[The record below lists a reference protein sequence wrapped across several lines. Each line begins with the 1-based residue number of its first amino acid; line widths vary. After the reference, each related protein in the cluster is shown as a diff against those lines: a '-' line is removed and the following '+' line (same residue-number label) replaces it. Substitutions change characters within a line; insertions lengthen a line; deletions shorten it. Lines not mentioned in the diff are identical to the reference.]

1 MALGTS
7 KILVRVESS
16 SIQQVFTFLSRHLL
30 DSSHEILLLR
40 IGRTRCLLASFFFFF
55 FALFFLDGSRGA
67 CYPSARLS
75 TCLLALL
82 LVLALTSPLWVPRA
96 VHVHMLVGFT
106 SKAFA
111 FIPEPL
117 SFFI

>member
-1 MALGTS
+1 MALGVS

-16 SIQQVFTFLSRHLL
+16 SIQQIFTFLSRHLL

-40 IGRTRCLLASFFFFF
+40 IGRRRFLLVSFFFF

-67 CYPSARLS
+67 CCPSARPS
-75 TCLLALL
+75 ACLLAFL

-96 VHVHMLVGFT
+96 VRVHMLVG
-106 SKAFA
+106 
-111 FIPEPL
+111 
-117 SFFI
+117 